1 VGKVILGEVSRGRAV
16 GGAALNGEPGLDP
29 SKPLA
34 NVKRERFC
42 WAIVQGHRLG
52 PAYEIAGFEGK
63 TPRLPWQLRHRPHI
77 DARISWLLVKRIE
90 DDTKARHKAEKKIP
104 DARERVIRE
113 LERLAFS
120 DARDL
125 VAWDRHPKFDAD
137 GETVIG
143 FEDVMIV
150 RPSHLMTADQAAA
163 VRSVT
168 TKAGALKFETHDK
181 LGALEKL
188 AKVLGLYV
196 EPTAPPISQSVTVNQ
211 MNFNSD
217 NALEAARRLAFA
229 LAKAAQM
236 DQSGQLLIGH
246 AVGEER
252 KE

>member
-1 VGKVILGEVSRGRAV
+1 MAGRKRRPTNSTR
-16 GGAALNGEPGLDP
+16 NGTVDP

-34 NVKRERFC
+34 KPSRELFAQDVAAGVPVKD
-42 WAIVQGHRLG
+42 
-52 PAYEIAGFEGK
+52 AYVRAGYKGSAVSRYE
-63 TPRLPWQLRHRPHI
+63 LRRCADI
-77 DARISWLLVKRIE
+77 DARVNWLLAKRIE

-113 LERLAFS
+113 LERLAFN
-120 DARDL
+120 DIRDI
-125 VAWDRHPKFDAD
+125 VQWDKRAVLDDD
-137 GETVIG
+137 GQVVG
-143 FEDVMIV
+143 FEDIMVV
-150 RPSHLMTADQAAA
+150 KPSRLMTPDQAAS

-168 TKAGALKFETHDK
+168 TKAGQLKFETHDK

-196 EPTAPPISQSVTVNQ
+196 EPTGPAVSQAVTLNQ
-211 MNFNSD
+211 INFNSD

-229 LAKAAQM
+229 LAKAAEM

-246 AVGEER
+246 AVGEKR